1 MDLNS
6 GFLTLTTQEPDRWE
20 PETEGEAGLGQDEE
34 VEEDQIAPADGQ
46 EVEIK
51 AQCCYKIIPGFFSH
65 GTPWTQGGC

>member
-1 MDLNS
+1 MT
-6 GFLTLTTQEPDRWE
+6 GYF
-20 PETEGEAGLGQDEE
+20 GLWSVG
-34 VEEDQIAPADGQ
+34 VEFAERDHSEMEDDHTRDVIGLADGQ